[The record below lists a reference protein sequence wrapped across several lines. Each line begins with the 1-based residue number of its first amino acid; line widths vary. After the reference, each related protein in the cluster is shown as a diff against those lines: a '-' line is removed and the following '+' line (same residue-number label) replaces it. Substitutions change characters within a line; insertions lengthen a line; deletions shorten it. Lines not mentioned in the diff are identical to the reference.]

1 MKLPKEAMLLNTPS
15 FIIKTAL
22 AMFFAFLI
30 GRLIPIVNRDMISF
44 LFGLVLTL
52 EPVNITGYKRGFDQF
67 VATLVGGII
76 TGLIILVVGVN
87 PLGLALSMALVI
99 YYTLR
104 KNWREMSVVAI
115 FTTIYMT
122 QFLQMTPHGQ
132 PDILMTFAVRVS
144 ALTAGIVFALIANFI
159 ASFIVSPNFVNHR
172 IDFLK
177 YRFDCHIDS
186 IIKQL
191 NINHTIKRNDY
202 QSLAL
207 MFKDADWT
215 LALLEDF
222 AKDPIVK
229 WRHINRDQIEMA
241 IKKAEQLRTL
251 SHYLSDI
258 QLQLKDGQQIC
269 SHNEVKHLS
278 SALIAVK
285 NNQRLPKDA
294 LAPIQACQPRIY
306 DSLMCMQANLAKQ

>member
-22 AMFFAFLI
+22 AMFFGFLI
-30 GRLIPIVNRDMISF
+30 GGLIPIVNRDMISF

-67 VATLVGGII
+67 IATLVGGVI
-76 TGLIILVVGVN
+76 TGLIVLIVGVN
-87 PLGLALSMALVI
+87 PLGLALAMALVI

-122 QFLQMTPHGQ
+122 QFLQMNAHGQ
-132 PDILMTFAVRVS
+132 PDILMTFIVRVS
-144 ALTAGIVFALIANFI
+144 ALTAGIVFAMIANFI
-159 ASFIVSPNFVNHR
+159 ASLIVSSDFVNNR
-172 IDFLK
+172 LDFLK
-177 YRFDCHIDS
+177 HRFDWHLDS

-191 NINHTIKRNDY
+191 NINHTIKNDNY
-202 QSLAL
+202 QSMAL

-215 LALLEDF
+215 LALLKDF
-222 AKDPIVK
+222 ATDPIVK
-229 WRHINRDQIEMA
+229 WRHIDTAQIDAA

-269 SHNEVKHLS
+269 THDEVKHLS
-278 SALIAVK
+278 SALIAIK
-285 NNQRLPKDA
+285 NNQRLPEEA
-294 LAPIQACQPRIY
+294 LAPIQARQPRIY
-306 DSLMCMQANLAKQ
+306 DSLMHMQALLAE